1 MPAMKELV
9 KGADRYR
16 HFINGQW
23 VDSTVK
29 EWIEVENPATGAIIA
44 SVPNGSA
51 EDADRAVVAAHAA
64 QPGWEAMPPAT
75 RGQLL
80 KDLARLILENRERLA
95 RRSSSPSRASRCR
108 RRAARSRARR
118 SI

>member
-1 MPAMKELV
+1 MPAMKHLV
-9 KGADRYR
+9 KGVSRYR

-29 EWIEVENPATGAIIA
+29 EWIDVENPATGAIIA

-51 EDADRAVVAAHAA
+51 DDADRAIVAAHAA
-64 QPGWEAMPPAT
+64 QPGWESLPPVV

-80 KDLARLILENRERLA
+80 KDLARSILENRERLA
-95 RRSSSPSRASRCR
+95 QSIIAEQGKPLQE
-108 RRAARSRARR
+108 ARGE
-118 SI
+118 IEG